1 MFLDDPGLGEAEPG
15 LSRFSRPLTSP
26 PAAMVSSRPVGAT
39 AHRGETRSRGLG
51 VMAWLAAE
59 FSPALGLSEER
70 TPRRVREAIN
80 LGVKP
85 FRDNSWWSPLLA
97 AALRLVTISRC
108 CLKGLGQVTP
118 QVAGEESWREP
129 SASRRRKAVSSS
141 IPKSQVYARAHTL
154 THIPPPPT
162 HTPFGNINYV
172 NEPRR
177 KNVIEYNFLM

>member
-154 THIPPPPT
+154 THIPPPPHPHPLAILIMLT
-162 HTPFGNINYV
+162 SQGGRT
-172 NEPRR
+172 
-177 KNVIEYNFLM
+177 

>member
-15 LSRFSRPLTSP
+15 LCRFSRPLTSP

-59 FSPALGLSEER
+59 FTPALGLSEEG

-85 FRDNSWWSPLLA
+85 FWDNSWWSPLLA
-97 AALRLVTISRC
+97 AALRLVTISCC

-118 QVAGEESWREP
+118 QVAGEESWGNHLPAEGAKRFLVP
-129 SASRRRKAVSSS
+129 FQKL
-141 IPKSQVYARAHTL
+141 KFMHAR
-154 THIPPPPT
+154 THSHAYPPPPHT
-162 HTPFGNINYV
+162 HPLAVLIMLTSQGG
-172 NEPRR
+172 RT
-177 KNVIEYNFLM
+177 

>member
-1 MFLDDPGLGEAEPG
+1 
-15 LSRFSRPLTSP
+15 
-26 PAAMVSSRPVGAT
+26 MVSSRPVGAT

-59 FSPALGLSEER
+59 FSPALGLSEEG

-85 FRDNSWWSPLLA
+85 FWDNSWWSPLLA
-97 AALRLVTISRC
+97 AALRLVTISCC

-118 QVAGEESWREP
+118 QVAGEESWGNHLPAEGAKRFLVP
-129 SASRRRKAVSSS
+129 FQKL
-141 IPKSQVYARAHTL
+141 KFMHAR
-154 THIPPPPT
+154 THSHAYPPPAT
-162 HTPFGNINYV
+162 HTPFGSINYV